1 MTVLTPSAYCGV
13 VYFVRVKINLTEQKI
28 VSNNEKLEDEAPL
41 KWEKHGH
48 VVVMTLNR
56 PKAMNSFDMELMAE
70 HRQRL
75 EEFEADDDLRVL
87 VYTGEGRA
95 FSTGIDIRKAPDFL
109 YLEPKVRTRYW
120 VTPNSLNI
128 SKPTIAAING
138 YALGGGCEL
147 ALGCDIRIAADTAL
161 LGLPEVK
168 LGALPGGGGTQWLP
182 RLIGMGDA
190 LLMMLTGDPVTAE
203 EALRLKLVQKVV
215 PADELM
221 GEVMKI
227 ANAIADNGKTA
238 VRLVK
243 EVAMLGMNKTAAEAL
258 WLEEVYFERN
268 RNLAKDEIEE
278 RIRKFAEKGKK

>member
-1 MTVLTPSAYCGV
+1 MSKDETAVNETPM
-13 VYFVRVKINLTEQKI
+13 
-28 VSNNEKLEDEAPL
+28 

-48 VVVMTLNR
+48 VMVLTLNR
-56 PKAMNSFDMELMAE
+56 PKAMNSFDMDLMKE

-87 VYTGEGRA
+87 IYTGEGRA
-95 FSTGIDIRKAPDFL
+95 FSTGIDIKKAPDFL
-109 YLEPKVRTRYW
+109 YLDPKVRTHYW
-120 VTPNSLNI
+120 VTPNSMKI

-138 YALGGGCEL
+138 YAFGGGCEL
-147 ALGCDIRIAADTAL
+147 ALGCDIRIAAETAV

-190 LLMMLTGDPVTAE
+190 LLMMLTGDPVSAE
-203 EALRLKLVQKVV
+203 EALRLRLVQKVV
-215 PADELM
+215 PAEELM
-221 GEVMKI
+221 TEAMKI

-243 EVAMLGMNKTAAEAL
+243 EVAMLGINKSAAEAL

-268 RNLAKDEIEE
+268 RNLAKDEIED